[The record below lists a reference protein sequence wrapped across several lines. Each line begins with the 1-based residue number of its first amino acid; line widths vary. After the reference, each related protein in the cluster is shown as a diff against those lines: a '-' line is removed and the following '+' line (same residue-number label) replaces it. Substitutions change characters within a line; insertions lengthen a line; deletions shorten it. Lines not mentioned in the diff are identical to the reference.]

1 MFSIYRIVFLWIKH
15 RPIFGLYQPHF
26 TYPHFSSFIFH
37 FYFPFYIFH
46 FSFFD
51 FPFFIFQFSF
61 LIFHFLFPI
70 FHFPFF
76 IFHFSFLIFHFP
88 FSIFHL
94 PFFIYNFSF
103 SILHFSFS
111 IFHLSFVI
119 FILSS
124 GVCNIQRNILVSI
137 HTLNNSCNYF
147 SITFY
152 YLCMVAYR
160 MFFPTYLL
168 FTLSRS
174 VMYITSYQIHSLYSL
189 YTSIGNHL

>member
-1 MFSIYRIVFLWIKH
+1 MAFTNPILPIPIFHLSFSI
-15 RPIFGLYQPHF
+15 
-26 TYPHFSSFIFH
+26 FIFH
-37 FYFPFYIFH
+37 FLFYIFH

-51 FPFFIFQFSF
+51 FPFFIFHFSF

-76 IFHFSFLIFHFP
+76 ILHFSFLIFHFP
-88 FSIFHL
+88 FFIFHFSFTIFHF
-94 PFFIYNFSF
+94 PFFTF
-103 SILHFSFS
+103 HFPFS
-111 IFHLSFVI
+111 IFHLLF

>member
-1 MFSIYRIVFLWIKH
+1 MENQKF
-15 RPIFGLYQPHF
+15 
-26 TYPHFSSFIFH
+26 
-37 FYFPFYIFH
+37 IFH
-46 FSFFD
+46 FSF
-51 FPFFIFQFSF
+51 S
-61 LIFHFLFPI
+61 
-70 FHFPFF
+70 

-119 FILSS
+119 FHIIF
-124 GVCNIQRNILVSI
+124 GCVQYPEKYILVSI

>member
-1 MFSIYRIVFLWIKH
+1 MAFTNPILPIPIFHLSFSI
-15 RPIFGLYQPHF
+15 
-26 TYPHFSSFIFH
+26 FIFH
-37 FYFPFYIFH
+37 FLFYIFH

-51 FPFFIFQFSF
+51 FPFFIFDFPFFISHFSF
-61 LIFHFLFPI
+61 SI

-76 IFHFSFLIFHFP
+76 IFHFS

-111 IFHLSFVI
+111 IFHLLF

-137 HTLNNSCNYF
+137 HTLNYSCNYF

-174 VMYITSYQIHSLYSL
+174 VMYITSYQIHSLYSI
-189 YTSIGNHL
+189 YIYR